1 MDHAKAAGFWQ
12 TVLEQADA
20 LRAPLS
26 CEPDDAGWEH
36 AANQVTAAMETL
48 NAAVRE
54 VDERLGVEA
63 AQAPVQ
69 DGGLIQIAV
78 TCGCNAEAIDVVQAL
93 VAAAPALPAGLT
105 ACAFKPP
112 VPAQVIS
119 SFGAMQFAGQ
129 EVAFDAVR
137 FIARPSEDEAG
148 KYDIVCFAPNEAQT
162 PFDEGVPGSM
172 AVQMVLGMGI
182 GELKLM
188 TCIGRIGVVLSDEPP
203 AASLT
208 SWELNE
214 IMERTPLH

>member
-1 MDHAKAAGFWQ
+1 
-12 TVLEQADA
+12 VLEQADA

-26 CEPDDAGWEH
+26 CNPEDAEWDH
-36 AANQVTAAMETL
+36 AVTQVTAAMEAL
-48 NAAVRE
+48 NAAARE

-63 AQAPVQ
+63 AQAPVP
-69 DGGLIQIAV
+69 DGSLMQIAV
-78 TCGCNAEAIDVVQAL
+78 TCGCNAEAIDAVLAL

-105 ACAFKPP
+105 VCAFKPP

-119 SFGAMQFAGQ
+119 GFGTMQFAGQ

-137 FIARPSEDEAG
+137 FIARPSEDGVG
-148 KYDIVCFAPNEAQT
+148 KYDVVCFAPSEAQT

-188 TCIGRIGVVLSDEPP
+188 TRIGQIGVVLTDEPP
-203 AASLT
+203 AAALT

-214 IMERTPLH
+214 IMERTSLH

>member
-12 TVLEQADA
+12 TVLEHSDA

-26 CEPDDAGWEH
+26 CDPEDAGWDH
-36 AANQVTAAMETL
+36 VVDQVTAAMEAL

-63 AQAPVQ
+63 AQAPVP
-69 DGGLIQIAV
+69 DGSLIQLAV
-78 TCGCNAEAIDVVQAL
+78 TCGCNAETIDAVLAL

-105 ACAFKPP
+105 VCAFKPP
-112 VPAQVIS
+112 VPAEVIS
-119 SFGAMQFAGQ
+119 GFGTMQFAGQ

-148 KYDIVCFAPNEAQT
+148 KYDVVCFAPNEAQT

-188 TCIGRIGVVLSDEPP
+188 TRIGQIGVELTDEPP
-203 AASLT
+203 AVAVT

-214 IMERTPLH
+214 LMERTSLH

>member
-1 MDHAKAAGFWQ
+1 MDHDKASGFWQ

-26 CEPDDAGWEH
+26 CDPDDAGWDH
-36 AANQVTAAMETL
+36 VVAQVTATMEIL
-48 NAAVRE
+48 GAAARE

-63 AQAPVQ
+63 AQAPEQ
-69 DGGLIQIAV
+69 DGGLIQLAI
-78 TCGCNAEAIDVVQAL
+78 TCSCNVEAIDAVLAL

-105 ACAFKPP
+105 VCAFKPP
-112 VPAQVIS
+112 VPAEMIS

-137 FIARPSEDEAG
+137 FIARTSEDEAG
-148 KYDIVCFAPNEAQT
+148 KYDVVCFAPNAAQT
-162 PFDEGVPGSM
+162 PFDEGVPGAM

-188 TCIGRIGVVLSDEPP
+188 TRIGRIGVVLSDEPP
-203 AASLT
+203 VGAVT
-208 SWELNE
+208 SWELNA
-214 IMERTPLH
+214 IMERNTIH